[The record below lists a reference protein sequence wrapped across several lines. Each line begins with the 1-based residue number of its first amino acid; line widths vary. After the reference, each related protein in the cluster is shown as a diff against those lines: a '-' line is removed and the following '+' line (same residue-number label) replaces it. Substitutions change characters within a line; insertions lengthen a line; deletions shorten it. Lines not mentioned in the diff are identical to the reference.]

1 MAAVA
6 GCFMLT
12 RHAAPD
18 QLRAASLVL
27 CAYGFYGFCA
37 AFSGLVRHS
46 TCLARTHRTCAGGV
60 AWLHI
65 SASIPK
71 FRAQAA
77 TTVVIS

>member
-6 GCFMLT
+6 GSFVMT
-12 RHAAPD
+12 VPSTPD
-18 QLRAASLVL
+18 PLGAASEYRLHESYTPLSLWLLVH
-27 CAYGFYGFCA
+27 
-37 AFSGLVRHS
+37 FSGLARHS

-71 FRAQAA
+71 F
-77 TTVVIS
+77 